1 MRILTG
7 RNSFGGIKGGIANYR
22 YQFYLS
28 YLMRQNDFSYDK
40 YLDAVKDTVRSFII
54 FRNIKNTKRQITIKI
69 YY

>member
-1 MRILTG
+1 MKILTG
-7 RNSFGGIKGGIANYR
+7 RNSYGGVKGGIGIYR

-28 YLMRQNDFSYDK
+28 VLMRRNDFSYDK
-40 YLDAVKDTVRSFII
+40 YLEAVKDTVRSFII